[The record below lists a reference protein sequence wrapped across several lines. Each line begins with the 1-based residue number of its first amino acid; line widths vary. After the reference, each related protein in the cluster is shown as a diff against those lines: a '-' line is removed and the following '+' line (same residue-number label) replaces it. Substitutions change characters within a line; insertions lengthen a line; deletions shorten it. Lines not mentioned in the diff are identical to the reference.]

1 MAARQAVL
9 DGSKEGTR
17 GRRASHTVAE
27 SSAVAVGAAES
38 AAMPSGWRPSR
49 FFASWKKEVAKR
61 SGFEL
66 FWDNMGYYEGF
77 TPDARREAIDSVLR
91 TTIMQG
97 YRSDD
102 FYEGVLASHGDY
114 AAMWAYATA
123 FVDAFW
129 DDFWAG
135 HREGRLQ
142 VGGDRGRPAQAL
154 QGEGAGG

>member
-1 MAARQAVL
+1 MAAQQAAL

-17 GRRASHTVAE
+17 GQRASHTIAE
-27 SSAVAVGAAES
+27 SSAVAVAAAES
-38 AAMPSGWRPSR
+38 AAMPAGWRPSR
-49 FFASWKKEVAKR
+49 FFASWKKEVAMR
-61 SGFEL
+61 SGFDL

-77 TPDARREAIDSVLR
+77 TPDARREAIGSVLR
-91 TTIMQG
+91 TTMVSA
-97 YRSDD
+97 YESDD

-135 HREGRLQ
+135 HREGRQ
-142 VGGDRGRPAQAL
+142 DGGGGSGR
-154 QGEGAGG
+154 